1 MPCLSGFELYSRWVP
16 LTFLPTEV
24 RTINGEQ
31 MLSKSRLFITLFNLN
46 ELRNLFLRLIL
57 EII

>member
-1 MPCLSGFELYSRWVP
+1 MPRLSGFELYSRWVL
-16 LTFLPTEV
+16 LTFLPTVV

-31 MLSKSRLFITLFNLN
+31 MLSKSRLSITLFNLN
-46 ELRNLFLRLIL
+46 ELRNLYLRLIL